1 MIYIKKL
8 LNRIRWDFSFSQAH
22 FELEYED
29 RVTGLVRIP
38 LDQIDSI
45 DSQSF
50 TLCDQ
55 YNRKI
60 TIPLHRIKGVYRN
73 DELIWSRIREDDRK

>member
-8 LNRIRWDFSFSQAH
+8 LDRIRWDFSFSQAY

-29 RVTGLVRIP
+29 RVSGLVRVA
-38 LDQIDSI
+38 LDQIVSI

-50 TLCDQ
+50 TLKDQ
-55 YNRKI
+55 YYGKV

-73 DELIWSRIREDDRK
+73 GELIWERRPKEK